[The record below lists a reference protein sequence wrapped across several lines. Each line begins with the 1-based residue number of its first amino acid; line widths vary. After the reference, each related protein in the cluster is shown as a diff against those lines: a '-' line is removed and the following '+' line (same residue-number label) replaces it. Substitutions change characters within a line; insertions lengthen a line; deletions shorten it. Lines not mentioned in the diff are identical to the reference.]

1 MMRGR
6 RKHFGAGGSAVRLS
20 GGFFAA
26 TGVLR
31 VKGLVTRWVNWL
43 ITGLVM
49 LGLVFASGC
58 SAGVLSS
65 SSSAGSSDSDSSG
78 SARGHEVP
86 VPDDGQKPVIYTS
99 FFPIQNLVESVAGD
113 AAEVRE
119 FMPTGVDPHLWEP
132 TARDIKKLAS
142 AELLVINGANLEPWV
157 GQVKAAIPKLR
168 ILNLSEYVELIS
180 YKGAAELGEFQYM
193 AASPALQKGHRYSIV
208 FGHTHEST
216 MRAGFFPYDPK
227 MSRAELLAAGRKTL
241 SQKGIPIEQTT
252 TIRVRAQT
260 SYEIAMGHERGQV
273 DFEVP
278 KDGQWVFVSDR
289 VSQEILSYTLKDG
302 ESELAMQELIP
313 GGSVTSNTTTF
324 DPHSWLSVLNA
335 KRYLNAINQT
345 LSELLPDE
353 EYQIQKRKV
362 AIVSALTDLESE
374 YREKFKSAKH
384 KDFVVGHNGFAYLAR
399 DFGLKQN
406 AVQGFTV
413 HESPSLR
420 SLVNTI
426 RYTRGL
432 GIKIIYYEYGT
443 EEKTADTIA
452 AEVGGRTLPL
462 ASMEYVNRDIA
473 AKGYVELMRMNLG
486 NLYESMR

>member
-6 RKHFGAGGSAVRLS
+6 RKRFGAGGNDVRLPA
-20 GGFFAA
+20 GFFAA
-26 TGVLR
+26 PGVLR

-43 ITGLVM
+43 VTGLVM

-58 SAGVLSS
+58 STGVLSS
-65 SSSAGSSDSDSSG
+65 SSSAGSSG
-78 SARGHEVP
+78 SARGHEAP
-86 VPDDGQKPVIYTS
+86 APKNESKPIIYTS

-142 AELLVINGANLEPWV
+142 AQLLVINGANMEPWV

-193 AASPALQKGHRYSIV
+193 AASPKLQKGHRYSIV

-216 MRAGFFPYDPK
+216 MRAGFFPYNPK
-227 MSRAELLAAGRKTL
+227 MSREQLLAAGRKTL
-241 SQKGIPIEQTT
+241 SKPGEQIEQTE
-252 TIRVRAQT
+252 TIRVKPYT
-260 SYEIAMGHERGQV
+260 SYSIAMGHERGQV
-273 DFEVP
+273 DFELP
-278 KDGQWVFVSDR
+278 QGGSWVFVSDR
-289 VSQEILSYTLKDG
+289 ISQEILSYTLKDG
-302 ESELAMQELIP
+302 DTELEMKELIP

-324 DPHSWLSVLNA
+324 DPHSWLSVINA

-345 LSELLPDE
+345 LGEMIPDE

-362 AIVSALTDLESE
+362 GIVSELTALQDE
-374 YREKFKSAKH
+374 YINKFRAAKH
-384 KDFVVGHNGFAYLAR
+384 KDFIVGHNGFAYLAR

-420 SLVNTI
+420 ALVNTI
-426 RYTRGL
+426 RYTRNL
-432 GIKIIYYEYGT
+432 GTKIIYYEYGT
-443 EEKTADTIA
+443 EEKTANTIA
-452 AEVGGRTLPL
+452 AEVDGRTLPL

-473 AKGYVELMRMNLG
+473 TKGYVELMRMNLG